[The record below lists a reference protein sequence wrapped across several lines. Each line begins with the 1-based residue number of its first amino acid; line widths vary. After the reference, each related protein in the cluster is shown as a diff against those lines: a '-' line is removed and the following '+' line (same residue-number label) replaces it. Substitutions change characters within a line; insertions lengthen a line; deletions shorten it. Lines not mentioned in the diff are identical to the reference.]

1 MKKTVIAF
9 VAILTI
15 LCILCSC
22 RVPAGQGDG
31 DSSTADADMP
41 AVDVTEPAE
50 IEVDR
55 NVYNFVLES
64 SDGDSYTFRDTES
77 QRTATVT
84 VTCVSGTGGICSVS
98 GNTLAFGQ
106 MTEDSV
112 YALSGEFYGNITVAS
127 SPDYKL
133 EIELDGLSLT
143 SYTECPMIFS
153 ECDKAVLSAKKGT
166 QNYIY
171 DLRETSE
178 EYTGCVYADCDLSL
192 QGKGELYIVSE
203 NNNGVHSKDDL
214 KVKNLVLQVECVDNA
229 LKGNDGVTVE
239 SGEIVLIARQ
249 GDGIKTSNS
258 KLSSKGKQKGS
269 VLISGGALTVF
280 SARDAIDAAYD
291 AVIDESSNV
300 TSVTLLTGK
309 YSKYSEDGELSDS
322 FQPDDTGNGVQPPEI
337 PDGGMGGGNFGGGFS
352 GFGGFGG
359 GMGGRPGGGM
369 GGGFGGMGGGMNEGN
384 SDKSS
389 VSAKGIKAAN
399 SITVSAGTVNIT
411 SYDDALHANADDALH
426 ANADGTLENGEPP
439 TGNVTVAGGALT
451 LFSADDAIHAD
462 GKVTVSGGT
471 VSVTGSYE
479 GIEGSFVEISGG
491 DVGVISTDDG
501 LNGTSTAGESI
512 IISGGTL
519 FVYAGGDGLDS
530 NSRSSG
536 DGILFSGGRSVI
548 ISTGNADSS
557 IDTEKGYKYTGGY
570 VIGIGPSG
578 GMNNSE
584 STNSSPSFSG
594 IGSKGTVSL
603 KKDGYLVLDGVVSVK
618 MPVALNAFVV
628 CLGKT
633 GAKLSSSSS
642 SELTFDRNGVSW
654 SE

>member
-1 MKKTVIAF
+1 MKKAVIAF
-9 VAILTI
+9 VAILTV

-22 RVPAGQGDG
+22 HVPEGPGEGDG
-31 DSSTADADMP
+31 STAEADLP
-41 AVDVTEPAE
+41 SADVTDAAE

-64 SDGDSYTFRDTES
+64 SDGDSYTFRDAES

-84 VTCVSGTGGICSVS
+84 VTCVSGTGGLCSVN
-98 GNTLAFGQ
+98 GNTLSFGT

-127 SPDYKL
+127 SPDFKL
-133 EIELDGLSLT
+133 ELELDGLSLT
-143 SYTECPMIFS
+143 SYTECPMVFS
-153 ECDKAVLSAKKGT
+153 ECDKIVLSAKKGT

-171 DLRETSE
+171 DLREVSE
-178 EYTGCVYADCDLSL
+178 EYTGCVYADCDISL

-214 KVKNLVLQVECVDNA
+214 KVKNLVLQVECADNA

-239 SGEIVLIARQ
+239 SGDIVLIARQ

-269 VLISGGALTVF
+269 VLISGGTLTVF
-280 SARDAIDAAYD
+280 SARDAVDAAYD
-291 AVIDESSNV
+291 VVIDESSNV

-309 YSKYSEDGELSDS
+309 YSKYSEDGEQSDTL
-322 FQPDDTGNGVQPPEI
+322 QPSDTGNGVQPPEI
-337 PDGGMGGGNFGGGFS
+337 PDGGGMGGGFG
-352 GFGGFGG
+352 GGFGG
-359 GMGGRPGGGM
+359 GMAGRPGGGM
-369 GGGFGGMGGGMNEGN
+369 GSRPGGMGGGMNEGN
-384 SDKSS
+384 PDKSS

-399 SITVSAGTVNIT
+399 SVTVSAGTVSIT
-411 SYDDALHANADDALH
+411 AYDDAIH
-426 ANADGTLENGEPP
+426 ANADGTLENGETP
-439 TGNVTVAGGALT
+439 TGNVTVSGGALT

-462 GKVTVSGGT
+462 GRAAVSGGT

-501 LNGTSTAGESI
+501 LNGTSTTGESI
-512 IISGGTL
+512 VISGGTL

-584 STNSSPSFSG
+584 SVNSSPSFSG
-594 IGSKGTVSL
+594 IGSKGSVSL
-603 KKDGYLVLDGVVSVK
+603 KKDGYLVIDGVVSVK